1 MTSKGNKP
9 PPPPPPPPSVPPH
22 TTTLKLKVKP
32 GQDAPRNGTDG
43 LPPMKSPV
51 LRDNLDAYTDG
62 LPPIRSSVSKV
73 NLDDPKDGWGQKP
86 YLKQTKPGFVKRM
99 RKFFLGK
106 NKKKKKIPLEV
117 ELR

>member
-1 MTSKGNKP
+1 MTSEGKI
-9 PPPPPPPPSVPPH
+9 PPPPPPPPSVPSHAPI
-22 TTTLKLKVKP
+22 LKLKVKP
-32 GQDAPRNGTDG
+32 GQDAPRNDAVG
-43 LPPMKSPV
+43 LPPMKSSV
-51 LRDNLDAYTDG
+51 LRDNLDVTDG

-73 NLDDPKDGWGQKP
+73 NLDDPKDDWGQKP

-106 NKKKKKIPLEV
+106 NKKKKKVPLDV